1 MLHVD
6 HAPSNIHKQHDLV
19 LHNTNKYCLNIDVVY
34 PLPLWAKIVSY
45 QSTWG
50 CPLAKLPKGE
60 VA

>member
-6 HAPSNIHKQHDLV
+6 HVSLDIHKQHDLI
-19 LHNTNKYCLNIDVVY
+19 LHNTNKYCLYVNVVY
-34 PLPLWAKIVSY
+34 PLPWWAWIVSY
-45 QSTWG
+45 QSAG